1 MFEKMIA
8 QQTAKKAKLLDKFLE
23 KHEAQYPF
31 PEDIEL
37 IQDVDYMGDGKPCH
51 FMDIYRPKSYKGKL
65 PVMFN
70 LHGGGFLL
78 GKKEEGHL
86 FCAEMSRKGF
96 LVFSLEYPLAPETLF
111 PQILKDLMTGMENT
125 WSSIESYDGDRTRIY
140 MTGTSAGASLCI
152 YLAAMLES
160 LELAEAFHVI
170 PAELKIR
177 AMGLVSGM
185 YYTTKPDSIGLFLPS
200 YVYGK
205 QWKKSS
211 FYPYINPENEVILR
225 HLPPA
230 FLVTAYGDMLR
241 NYSRQYAE
249 AMKRCGVIC
258 HLEDFDAGKK
268 LPHAFSTTFPE
279 MPESKRANERMVK
292 FLLEH

>member
-1 MFEKMIA
+1 MIA

-111 PQILKDLMTGMENT
+111 PQILKDLMTGMGNT

-140 MTGTSAGASLCI
+140 MTGT
-152 YLAAMLES
+152 
-160 LELAEAFHVI
+160 
-170 PAELKIR
+170 
-177 AMGLVSGM
+177 SGM

-211 FYPYINPENEVILR
+211 FYPYINPENEAILR

-258 HLEDFDAGKK
+258 HLEDFDTGKK

>member
-111 PQILKDLMTGMENT
+111 PQILKDLMTGMGNT

-160 LELAEAFHVI
+160 LELACI
-170 PAELKIR
+170 
-177 AMGLVSGM
+177 
-185 YYTTKPDSIGLFLPS
+185 T
-200 YVYGK
+200 
-205 QWKKSS
+205 QQ
-211 FYPYINPENEVILR
+211 NQ
-225 HLPPA
+225 
-230 FLVTAYGDMLR
+230 TA
-241 NYSRQYAE
+241 
-249 AMKRCGVIC
+249 
-258 HLEDFDAGKK
+258 
-268 LPHAFSTTFPE
+268 
-279 MPESKRANERMVK
+279 
-292 FLLEH
+292 